1 MLKMMASALKALVFA
16 KGDPEKLLNMM
27 SSGNV
32 GVLSAQCCNPAA
44 VTKDEQLLVNL
55 KQALADTRVDKPVH
69 FETISAAQKSLRKLS
84 GQLDGRQQALVNQL
98 MGLFQTKG
106 LGMFPVV
113 IVDGELVSC
122 GSVPSVEVM
131 AEKLGA
137 LKPSR
142 AA

>member
-1 MLKMMASALKALVFA
+1 MLKMMASAFKAFVFA
-16 KGDPEKLLNMM
+16 KGDPEKLLNLMNPG
-27 SSGNV
+27 SV

-44 VTKDEQLLVNL
+44 VTKDEQLLANL
-55 KQALADTRVDKPVH
+55 NQALANTRIDAPVH

-84 GQLDGRQQALVNQL
+84 GQLDNRQQALVNQL

-122 GSVPSVEVM
+122 GSVPSAEAM
-131 AEKLGA
+131 AEKLST
-137 LKPSR
+137 LKPSQ